1 MTEQPMPEGAP
12 ALSPYLIVQDAAR
25 AIDFYERAF
34 GAKELFRLT
43 DPTGKI
49 GHAELEV
56 RGSLFMLADEH
67 PDFGAL
73 SPSRIG
79 GTPVSLHLYVE
90 NVDAV
95 VAQATEAGA
104 LVLRPLQDQFHGDR
118 TAMIADP
125 FGHKWHL
132 ATRKEEVSP
141 EEMQRRMDA
150 MYAEKD

>member
-1 MTEQPMPEGAP
+1 M
-12 ALSPYLIVQDAAR
+12 
-25 AIDFYERAF
+25 
-34 GAKELFRLT
+34 
-43 DPTGKI
+43 
-49 GHAELEV
+49 
-56 RGSLFMLADEH
+56 
-67 PDFGAL
+67 
-73 SPSRIG
+73 
-79 GTPVSLHLYVE
+79 E